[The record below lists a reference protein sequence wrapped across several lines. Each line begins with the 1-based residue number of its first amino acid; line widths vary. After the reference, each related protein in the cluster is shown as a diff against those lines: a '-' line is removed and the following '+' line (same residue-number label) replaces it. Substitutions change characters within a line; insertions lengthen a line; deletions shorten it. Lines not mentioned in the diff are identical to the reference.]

1 MDLDLS
7 EEQKML
13 RTTVGDFLAK
23 ECPKTLVRE
32 MVKDE
37 KGYLPELWQKMA
49 DLGWH
54 GLALPQKYGGS
65 GAPFLNL
72 IILLEETGRACLPG
86 PFFSTVILGAYPVLD
101 AGSQEQKQ
109 TILPKINSGELI
121 LTLALTEPS
130 ASFTAEGITLPAI
143 LRNNSFI
150 LDGTKLFVPDAHIC
164 DYIICAA
171 RTTNGTNKNQGVT
184 LFLVDAKSPGIKCTL
199 LKTVAGDK
207 QCEVI
212 FDKVEIPRG
221 NILGKQDK
229 GWAII
234 EKILERAAV
243 AKCAEMVGGMQQ
255 VLDMTVDYAKQR
267 VQFGSPIGSFQA
279 VQHHC
284 VNMLTDVEASRCIT
298 YEAAWKV
305 SEGLPARMEVAI
317 AKAWVSEAYQRVTAL
332 GHQVHGGIGFCEDHD
347 MSLYFKRAK
356 AAELA
361 FGDANFYRGVVG
373 QRLAVES

>member
-212 FDKVEIPRG
+212 FDKVEIPRS

>member
-72 IILLEETGRACLPG
+72 IILLEEIGRACLPG

-212 FDKVEIPRG
+212 FDKVEIPRS